1 MLKFIVL
8 LIVEMLELFKGC
20 VYDLVMG
27 SGGFFV

>member
-1 MLKFIVL
+1 MLKFIVF
-8 LIVEMLELFKGC
+8 LIVEMFEFYLGW